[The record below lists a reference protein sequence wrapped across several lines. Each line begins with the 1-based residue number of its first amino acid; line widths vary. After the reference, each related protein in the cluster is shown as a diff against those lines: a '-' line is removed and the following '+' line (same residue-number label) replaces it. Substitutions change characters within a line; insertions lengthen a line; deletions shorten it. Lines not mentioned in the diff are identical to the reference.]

1 MNLNEEEKNTSLIIL
16 DNCTAHLV
24 YQCFQIFNENKLKVL
39 FTVPYRSNFNQIEL
53 VFRSIKN
60 ITYKELFSSIDNLK
74 NRLEQIIKSEELN
87 KTINLLFKDTL
98 NNYLNFIKEYKTFN
112 LN

>member
-1 MNLNEEEKNTSLIIL
+1 MTLNEEEKNTSLIIL
-16 DNCTAHLV
+16 DNCTTHLV
-24 YQCFQIFNENKLKVL
+24 YECFQILNENKLKVL
-39 FTVPYRSNFNQIEL
+39 FSVPYRSNFNQKEL

-60 ITYKELFSSIDNLK
+60 ITYKDSFIENLK

-98 NNYLNFIKEYKTFN
+98 KNYLNFIKEYKTYN

>member
-1 MNLNEEEKNTSLIIL
+1 MIIL

-98 NNYLNFIKEYKTFN
+98 NNYLNFIKEYKAFN

>member
-1 MNLNEEEKNTSLIIL
+1 MKRKKNTSLIIL

-98 NNYLNFIKEYKTFN
+98 NNYLNFIKEYKAFN